1 LKKNDWDAL
10 RQLSLEVVIGDLV
23 ALPFRVGAVVN
34 AANED
39 LVAGGG
45 VCGAIFRAAGPGLQ
59 DACDKVAPC
68 PTGEARI
75 TPAFKINADQI
86 IHAVGPDYRD
96 GSAAEKSLLASAYA
110 SALRLADDAG
120 LDSIAFPAISTG
132 IYGFPPEEAAPVVH
146 AAIAAFKP
154 KNLKRCLL
162 LYRSGES
169 AAPARAAAR

>member
-1 LKKNDWDAL
+1 MHPEIL
-10 RQLSLEVVIGDLV
+10 IGDLV

-59 DACDKVAPC
+59 GACDKVAPC

-75 TPAFKINADQI
+75 TQAFKINAEHV
-86 IHAVGPDYRD
+86 IHAVGPVFRD
-96 GSAAEKSLLASAYA
+96 DSAEQRELLASAYTN
-110 SALRLADDAG
+110 ALQLADDAG
-120 LDSIAFPAISTG
+120 LESIAFPAISTG

-146 AAIAAFKP
+146 AAITAFRA

-162 LYRSGES
+162 VFRSEES
-169 AAPARAAAR
+169 AAPAREAGEK

>member
-1 LKKNDWDAL
+1 MNP
-10 RQLSLEVVIGDLV
+10 EIFIGDLV

-59 DACDKVAPC
+59 GACDKVAPC

-75 TPAFKINADQI
+75 TPAFKINADHI
-86 IHAVGPDYRD
+86 IHAVGPIFRD
-96 GSAAEKSLLASAYA
+96 DSAEERKLLASAYTN
-110 SALRLADDAG
+110 ALQLADDAG
-120 LDSIAFPAISTG
+120 LESIVFPAISTG
-132 IYGFPPEEAAPVVH
+132 IYGFPPDEAAPVAH
-146 AAIAAFKP
+146 AAIAAYTP

-162 LYRSGES
+162 VFRSEES
-169 AAPARAAAR
+169 AAPARLSSKY

>member
-1 LKKNDWDAL
+1 MKP
-10 RQLSLEVVIGDLV
+10 EIFIGELV

-59 DACDKVAPC
+59 GACDKVAPC

-75 TPAFKINADQI
+75 TPAFKINADHI
-86 IHAVGPDYRD
+86 IHAVGPIFRD
-96 GSAAEKSLLASAYA
+96 DSAEERQLLTSAYTN
-110 SALRLADDAG
+110 ALQLADDAG
-120 LDSIAFPAISTG
+120 LESIAFPAISTG
-132 IYGFPPEEAAPVVH
+132 IYGFPPEDAAPVVN
-146 AAIAAFKP
+146 AAITAYTP

-162 LYRSGES
+162 VFRSEES
-169 AAPARAAAR
+169 AAPTREAAAK

>member
-1 LKKNDWDAL
+1 VNP
-10 RQLSLEVVIGDLV
+10 EIFIGDLV

-59 DACDKVAPC
+59 GACDKVAPC

-75 TPAFKINADQI
+75 TPAFKINADHI
-86 IHAVGPDYRD
+86 IHAVGPIFRD
-96 GSAAEKSLLASAYA
+96 DSAEERKLLASAYTN
-110 SALRLADDAG
+110 ALQLADDAG
-120 LDSIAFPAISTG
+120 LESIVFPAISTG
-132 IYGFPPEEAAPVVH
+132 IYGFPPDEAAPVAH
-146 AAIAAFKP
+146 AAIAAYTP

-162 LYRSGES
+162 VFRSEES
-169 AAPARAAAR
+169 AAPARLSSKY

>member
-1 LKKNDWDAL
+1 MNP
-10 RQLSLEVVIGDLV
+10 EIFIGDLV

-59 DACDKVAPC
+59 GACDKVAPC

-75 TPAFKINADQI
+75 TPAFKINADHI
-86 IHAVGPDYRD
+86 IHAVGPIFRD
-96 GSAAEKSLLASAYA
+96 DSTEERELLASAYA
-110 SALRLADDAG
+110 SALQLADDAG
-120 LDSIAFPAISTG
+120 LESIAFPAISTG

-146 AAIAAFKP
+146 AAITAFKP
-154 KNLKRCLL
+154 KSLRRCLL
-162 LYRSGES
+162 VFRSEES
-169 AAPARAAAR
+169 AAPAREAAEK

>member
-1 LKKNDWDAL
+1 MKP
-10 RQLSLEVVIGDLV
+10 EIFIGDLV
-23 ALPFRVGAVVN
+23 ALPFHVGAVVN

-59 DACDKVAPC
+59 EACDKVAPC

-75 TPAFKINADQI
+75 TPPFKINADHI
-86 IHAVGPDYRD
+86 IHAVGPIFRD
-96 GSAAEKSLLASAYA
+96 DSAEERQLLASAYTN
-110 SALRLADDAG
+110 ALQLADDAG
-120 LDSIAFPAISTG
+120 LESIAFPAISTG

-154 KNLKRCLL
+154 KNLKRCHLVF
-162 LYRSGES
+162 RSEES
-169 AAPARAAAR
+169 AAPARETAG